1 MSTNIVDTESDI
13 NDGEDAASAMEI
25 DSEEDRRRR
34 RELTSAKKKDARS
47 TSKFQSSLMRMHE
60 FSTWNARDKASDEK
74 EFCTYCKKNFICGN
88 TELGKH
94 AKSAKH

>member
-34 RELTSAKKKDARS
+34 TELTSAKKKYARLR
-47 TSKFQSSLMRMHE
+47 SKFQSSWLRMPE
-60 FSTWNARDKASDEK
+60 CSTWLARDKANDEK
-74 EFCTYCKKNFICGN
+74 GFCTYCKELYLWKNR
-88 TELGKH
+88 TW
-94 AKSAKH
+94 